1 METKIL
7 RGIPI
12 ELPRQLFLTGI
23 NINVGE
29 QISFGKASPINP
41 SIPLPPIWERYLNR
55 FYLEWPPGRSEPLPI
70 SSLIVFGDCQM

>member
-1 METKIL
+1 METKIQ

-23 NINVGE
+23 NFGE
-29 QISFGKASPINP
+29 QIKFRFGKASPINP
-41 SIPLPPIWERYLNR
+41 SITLPPIRERYIDQ
-55 FYLEWPPGRSEPLPI
+55 FYLEWPSGRSEPLPH